1 VVIVLFDVDGT
12 LVDSAEP
19 ILTAMNVALAEN
31 ALPPVSADDLW
42 KIVGPPIHQALQS
55 VMKDWGENVDL
66 VAKLVSDFRE
76 VYRPLSLELAATYP
90 GVPEMLANASRIA
103 RLGVVTS
110 KPADYARPIL
120 ERLDFAEYF
129 EVIEGPDVGTEV
141 EPKAITLRR
150 GLATMDVESSEGQIL
165 MVGDRRQDVE
175 AGRTCDVQTVG
186 VTWGFGSREELES
199 AAADAVI
206 NHPDQLL
213 RLIPDR
219 P

>member
-12 LVDSAEP
+12 LVDSAKP
-19 ILTAMNVALAEN
+19 ILTALNDALAEN

-55 VMKDWGENVDL
+55 VMKDWGEDVDL
-66 VAKLVSDFRE
+66 VPKLVSDFRE

-90 GVPEMLANASRIA
+90 GVPEMLADMSRIA

-175 AGRTCDVQTVG
+175 AGCACNVQTVG

-199 AAADAVI
+199 AAADTVI
-206 NHPDQLL
+206 NRPDQLL